1 MTIAHYVLGNITS
14 FDHHLFCPH
23 RFITIIC
30 YIIILLKYSFDS
42 QGPTGASQ
50 TAACASQVP
59 ATPSQ
64 VPAAASQGTAAA
76 SQGTASVG
84 QVPAS
89 ASQDTASASQCPARD
104 LLTPSKLN
112 NFNT

>member
-59 ATPSQ
+59 A
-64 VPAAASQGTAAA
+64 AASQGTAAA

-89 ASQDTASASQCPARD
+89 ASEDTASASQCPARD

>member
-59 ATPSQ
+59 A
-64 VPAAASQGTAAA
+64 AASQGTAAA